1 MLPRRALAALL
12 AMPAAARA
20 QAWPDRP
27 IRLLVPF
34 APGGNTD
41 GLARL
46 AAEALQEALPGSA
59 IVVENRSGASGL
71 LALEAL
77 LRGPADGHVL
87 MMASMSTLAVAPAA
101 AQPRPR
107 FDAGTDIA
115 PIVNMGTSPFVLVA
129 HRAVPASDA
138 AALIAWMRANSGRF
152 AYASGG
158 VGSTGHLT
166 AELFLRAIG
175 ATADHVAYRGGAP
188 ALADVIA
195 GVVPVIFA
203 SLAEAIRFQ
212 GDAQLRLIGISAPA
226 RDPQL
231 PALPPLAESVTGFES
246 VTWNG
251 LIGPAGLPAPLAARL
266 HGILAAAMARP
277 GFAQRLRLLGAE
289 PSGEGPEAFA
299 RRIAADAARWGALVR
314 EAGITGG

>member
-1 MLPRRALAALL
+1 MPSRRALAALL
-12 AMPAAARA
+12 ATPAVARA
-20 QAWPDRP
+20 QAWPERP

-46 AAEALQEALPGSA
+46 AAEALQEALAGAA

-77 LRGPADGHVL
+77 LRGPADGHLL

-107 FDAGTDIA
+107 FDASTDIA

-129 HRAVPASDA
+129 HRAVPAADA
-138 AALIAWMRANSGRF
+138 ASAIAWMRAKSGRF

-175 ATADHVAYRGGAP
+175 ASADHVAYRGGAP

-195 GVVPVIFA
+195 GVVPLIFA
-203 SLAEAIRFQ
+203 SLAEAIRFR
-212 GDAQLRLIGISAPA
+212 GDAQLRLLGITSPL
-226 RDPQL
+226 RDAQL
-231 PALPPLAESVTGFES
+231 AEVPPLADMLPGFES

-251 LIGPAGLPAPLAARL
+251 LVGPVRLPAPIAARV
-266 HGILAAAMARP
+266 HAILADAMARP
-277 GFAQRLRLLGAE
+277 AFAQRLRLLGAE
-289 PSGEGPEAFA
+289 PSGEGPEPFA
-299 RRIAADAARWGALVR
+299 RRIAADVARWGALVR
-314 EAGITGG
+314 EAGITAG

>member
-1 MLPRRALAALL
+1 
-12 AMPAAARA
+12 
-20 QAWPDRP
+20 
-27 IRLLVPF
+27 
-34 APGGNTD
+34 
-41 GLARL
+41 
-46 AAEALQEALPGSA
+46 
-59 IVVENRSGASGL
+59 
-71 LALEAL
+71 
-77 LRGPADGHVL
+77 

-101 AQPRPR
+101 ARPRPR
-107 FDAGTDIA
+107 FDARTDIA
-115 PIVNMGTSPFVLVA
+115 PIVNMGTSPFVLGA

-138 AALIAWMRANSGRF
+138 ASLIAWMRANSGRF

-175 ATADHVAYRGGAP
+175 ATADHVAYRAGAP

-212 GDAQLRLIGISAPA
+212 GDAQLRLIGITSPA

-231 PALPPLAESVTGFES
+231 PGVLPLGELVPGFES

-251 LIGPAGLPAPLAARL
+251 LIGPAGLPAPVTLRIHA
-266 HGILAAAMARP
+266 ILVAAMARP
-277 GFAQRLRLLGAE
+277 AFAQRLRLLGAD

-299 RRIAADAARWGALVR
+299 RRIAADAARWGSLVR
-314 EAGITGG
+314 EDGISGG